1 MYGISIM
8 GIKVEGHTH
17 LVRDESSHAIV
28 NTDVETF
35 RLTMQRRKVMMTQR
49 NEINNLKDEM
59 AEIKQLLNNVLE
71 KL

>member
-1 MYGISIM
+1 M

-35 RLTMQRRKVMMTQR
+35 KLTMRRRQIMQSQR

-59 AEIKQLLNNVLE
+59 TAVSYTHLTLPTIE
-71 KL
+71 

>member
-1 MYGISIM
+1 M

-35 RLTMQRRKVMMTQR
+35 KLTMRRRQIMQSQR

-59 AEIKQLLNNVLE
+59 TEIKQLLTNVLE

>member
-1 MYGISIM
+1 M

-17 LVRDESSHAIV
+17 LVRDETSHAIV

-35 RLTMQRRKVMMTQR
+35 RLTMQRRKVMVTQR

>member
-1 MYGISIM
+1 M

-17 LVRDESSHAIV
+17 LVRDETSHAIV

>member
-1 MYGISIM
+1 M

-17 LVRDESSHAIV
+17 LVRDETSHAIV

-59 AEIKQLLNNVLE
+59 AEIKQLLNNVL
-71 KL
+71 